1 MITILIV
8 DDEKN
13 IRAGIHKILSDSI
26 PNNIQYLEAK
36 NGVEALEIVESS
48 KPDLMITDIRMP
60 KMDGLELMNHVATL
74 QPAPAIIVL
83 SGYDEFA
90 YAKEAIRHGVV
101 SYILKPIDR
110 NELIKVVVSTI
121 TEIEKRKKSEIEK
134 VIQQVVSEGRL
145 FKSNLPGNF
154 SLSEPFYFAFVSG
167 PVSVGGLAGVTDR
180 FTCYML
186 EVRSDSI
193 CFLVSESEKAALKDS
208 LAAANVFVGFSSL
221 CHNLSNLR
229 MAWRQAEIA
238 ALTRFFDQSARVF
251 EYVEPA
257 TPADRT
263 SFDQQ
268 VQKIAMLLGT
278 GDSNGLTSC
287 VKDFFTQ
294 AQDVAER
301 ARLLYMFHEFMITGV
316 IRKYWELTDSDM
328 YLNLK
333 SIMIENIHQFESFED
348 YQRTVLDFLI
358 YLDSRFKR
366 ERTEYPFITEALD
379 YIQAHFRENL
389 NMAMVANY
397 VSVNYTYFSEKFKEH
412 TGVNFNDYLK
422 DLRINEAKLLL
433 EKGCYKV
440 YEVAANSG
448 FGDAKYFMKTF
459 KEITGLSPGEYR
471 KKF

>member
-26 PNNIQYLEAK
+26 PNSVRYLEAK
-36 NGVEALEIVESS
+36 NGVEALEIVESA

-60 KMDGLELMNHVATL
+60 KMDGLELMNRVADAL
-74 QPAPAIIVL
+74 DPPAIIVL

-90 YAKEAIRHGVV
+90 YAREAIKHGVV

-110 NELIKVVVSTI
+110 NELIEVVVKTI
-121 TEIEKRKKSEIEK
+121 TGIEKRKKSEIEK
-134 VIQQVVSEGRL
+134 IIQQVVSEGRL
-145 FKSNLPGNF
+145 FKDIFPGNF
-154 SLSEPFYFAFVSG
+154 SLTEPFYFAFVSG
-167 PVSVGGLAGVTDR
+167 SASVREISVVTDR
-180 FTCYML
+180 FTCYTL
-186 EVRSDSI
+186 EVRSDSM
-193 CFLVSESEKAALKDS
+193 CFLVSESEKAALQES
-208 LAAANVFVGFSSL
+208 LSSAGVFVGFSSL
-221 CHNLSNLR
+221 CGNLSNLR
-229 MAWRQAEIA
+229 AAWRQAEIA
-238 ALTRFFDQSARVF
+238 ALTRFFDRSGRVF
-251 EYVEPA
+251 DYAEPA
-257 TPADRT
+257 APVDRA

-268 VQKIAMLLGT
+268 AQKIALLLGS
-278 GDSNGLTSC
+278 GDGNGLTGC
-287 VKDFFTQ
+287 VKDCFSQ
-294 AQDVAER
+294 SQDAADR
-301 ARLLYMFHEFMITGV
+301 ARLLYMFHDFVITGV
-316 IRKYWELTDSDM
+316 IRKYWELTESDM

-333 SIMIENIHQFESFED
+333 SIMIENIHQFDSFGD
-348 YQRTVLDFLI
+348 YERTVLDFLM
-358 YLDSRFKR
+358 YLDSRFKK
-366 ERTEYPFITEALD
+366 ERTEYPFIAEALE
-379 YIQAHFRENL
+379 YIHAHFRENL
-389 NMAMVANY
+389 NMTMVANY

-422 DLRINEAKLLL
+422 ALRIDEAKLLL